1 MQQFILHIIEQYGYF
16 GVFFLILIENVFPP
30 IPSEVILLFSGFFST
45 YTNLSV
51 LYMIVASTFGSLLG
65 AIILYY
71 IGKIFNKERLKKI
84 VNGKLGK
91 ILFLKEKDID
101 KADEWFDNKGNK
113 SVFFCRFVPI
123 VRSLISIPAGMSEMP
138 MVKFIIYTV
147 NNGIFS
153 TGNYCLVSLVHS
165 VKIAECNRRFLIR
178 HNSVFIYYIQTVCL
192 RQIFQFQKDFSSQS
206 LPSTHFEIHKK
217 LLFMSYNR

>member
-1 MQQFILHIIEQYGYF
+1 MQQFILHIIEQFGYF

-30 IPSEVILLFSGFFST
+30 IPSEVILLFSGFFSS
-45 YTNLSV
+45 YTSLSV
-51 LYMIVASTFGSLLG
+51 FYMILASTLGSFLG

-84 VNGKLGK
+84 VNGRLGK
-91 ILFLKEKDID
+91 ILFLKENDID

-138 MVKFIIYTV
+138 MGKFIIYTICGSMIWNTV
-147 NNGIFS
+147 LICLGYRLGSNWEYVLTILDKYQMVVIIILIIIFGYVIIKFYRKKRKS
-153 TGNYCLVSLVHS
+153 K
-165 VKIAECNRRFLIR
+165 KI
-178 HNSVFIYYIQTVCL
+178 
-192 RQIFQFQKDFSSQS
+192 
-206 LPSTHFEIHKK
+206 
-217 LLFMSYNR
+217 

>member
-71 IGKIFNKERLKKI
+71 IGKI
-84 VNGKLGK
+84 
-91 ILFLKEKDID
+91 LFLKEKDID

-147 NNGIFS
+147 CGSMIWNTVLI
-153 TGNYCLVSLVHS
+153 CLGYKLGDNWEYVLTILDKYQMVVILILIIVFGYVMIKFYRKKRKSK
-165 VKIAECNRRFLIR
+165 KI
-178 HNSVFIYYIQTVCL
+178 
-192 RQIFQFQKDFSSQS
+192 
-206 LPSTHFEIHKK
+206 
-217 LLFMSYNR
+217 

>member
-45 YTNLSV
+45 STNLSV

-147 NNGIFS
+147 CGSMIWNTVLI
-153 TGNYCLVSLVHS
+153 CLGYKLGDNWEYVLTILDKYQMVVILILIIVFGYVMIKFYRKKRKSK
-165 VKIAECNRRFLIR
+165 KI
-178 HNSVFIYYIQTVCL
+178 
-192 RQIFQFQKDFSSQS
+192 
-206 LPSTHFEIHKK
+206 
-217 LLFMSYNR
+217 

>member
-1 MQQFILHIIEQYGYF
+1 MQQFILHIIEQFGYF

-30 IPSEVILLFSGFFST
+30 IPSEVILLISGFFSS
-45 YTNLSV
+45 YTSLSV
-51 LYMIVASTFGSLLG
+51 FYMILASTLGSFLG

-84 VNGKLGK
+84 VNGRLGK
-91 ILFLKEKDID
+91 ILFLKENDID

-138 MVKFIIYTV
+138 MGKFIIYTICGSMIWNTV
-147 NNGIFS
+147 LICLGYRLGRNWEYVLTILDKYQMVVIVILVIIFGYVIIKFYRKKRKS
-153 TGNYCLVSLVHS
+153 K
-165 VKIAECNRRFLIR
+165 KI
-178 HNSVFIYYIQTVCL
+178 
-192 RQIFQFQKDFSSQS
+192 
-206 LPSTHFEIHKK
+206 
-217 LLFMSYNR
+217 

>member
-1 MQQFILHIIEQYGYF
+1 MQQFILQVIEQFGYL

-51 LYMIVASTFGSLLG
+51 FYMILASTFGSLLG

-84 VNGKLGK
+84 VKGKLGK

-123 VRSLISIPAGMSEMP
+123 VRSLISVPAGMSEMP

-147 NNGIFS
+147 CGSMIWNTVLI
-153 TGNYCLVSLVHS
+153 CLGYKLGDNWEYVLTILDKYQLIVIVILIIVFGYVIIKFYRKKRKSK
-165 VKIAECNRRFLIR
+165 KI
-178 HNSVFIYYIQTVCL
+178 
-192 RQIFQFQKDFSSQS
+192 
-206 LPSTHFEIHKK
+206 
-217 LLFMSYNR
+217 

>member
-1 MQQFILHIIEQYGYF
+1 MQQFILHIIEQFGYL
-16 GVFFLILIENVFPP
+16 GVFFLILLENVFPP

-51 LYMIVASTFGSLLG
+51 LYMIVASTLGSFLG

-84 VNGKLGK
+84 VNGRFGK

-138 MVKFIIYTV
+138 MGKFIIYTICGSMIWNTV
-147 NNGIFS
+147 LICLGYRLGRNWEYVLTILDKYQMLVIVILVIIFGYVIIKFYRKKRKS
-153 TGNYCLVSLVHS
+153 K
-165 VKIAECNRRFLIR
+165 KI
-178 HNSVFIYYIQTVCL
+178 
-192 RQIFQFQKDFSSQS
+192 
-206 LPSTHFEIHKK
+206 
-217 LLFMSYNR
+217 

>member
-1 MQQFILHIIEQYGYF
+1 MQQFILHIIEQFGYF

-30 IPSEVILLFSGFFST
+30 IPSEVILLFSGFFSS
-45 YTNLSV
+45 YTSLSV
-51 LYMIVASTFGSLLG
+51 FYMILASILGSFLG

-84 VNGKLGK
+84 VNGRLGK
-91 ILFLKEKDID
+91 ILFLKENDID

-138 MVKFIIYTV
+138 MGKFIIYTICGSMIWNTV
-147 NNGIFS
+147 LICLGYRLGSNWEYVLTILDKYQMLVIVILVIIFGYVIIKFYRKKRKS
-153 TGNYCLVSLVHS
+153 K
-165 VKIAECNRRFLIR
+165 KI
-178 HNSVFIYYIQTVCL
+178 
-192 RQIFQFQKDFSSQS
+192 
-206 LPSTHFEIHKK
+206 
-217 LLFMSYNR
+217 

>member
-1 MQQFILHIIEQYGYF
+1 MQQFILHIIEQFGYF

-30 IPSEVILLFSGFFST
+30 IPSEVILLISGFFSS
-45 YTNLSV
+45 YTSLSV
-51 LYMIVASTFGSLLG
+51 FYMILASTLGSFLG

-84 VNGKLGK
+84 VNGRLGK
-91 ILFLKEKDID
+91 LLFLKENDID

-138 MVKFIIYTV
+138 MGKFIIYTICGSMIWNTV
-147 NNGIFS
+147 LICLGYRLGSNWEYVLTILDKYQMVVIVILVIIFGYVIIKFYRKKRKS
-153 TGNYCLVSLVHS
+153 K
-165 VKIAECNRRFLIR
+165 KI
-178 HNSVFIYYIQTVCL
+178 
-192 RQIFQFQKDFSSQS
+192 
-206 LPSTHFEIHKK
+206 
-217 LLFMSYNR
+217 

>member
-1 MQQFILHIIEQYGYF
+1 MQQFILHIIEQFGYF

-30 IPSEVILLFSGFFST
+30 IPSEVILLFSGFFSS
-45 YTNLSV
+45 YTSLSV
-51 LYMIVASTFGSLLG
+51 FYMILASTLGSFLG

-84 VNGKLGK
+84 VNGRLGK

-138 MVKFIIYTV
+138 MLKFIIYTV
-147 NNGIFS
+147 CGSMIWNTILI
-153 TGNYCLVSLVHS
+153 CLGYKLGDNWEYVLTILDKYQMVVIIILIIILGYVIIKFYRKKRKSK
-165 VKIAECNRRFLIR
+165 KI
-178 HNSVFIYYIQTVCL
+178 
-192 RQIFQFQKDFSSQS
+192 
-206 LPSTHFEIHKK
+206 
-217 LLFMSYNR
+217 

>member
-1 MQQFILHIIEQYGYF
+1 MQQFILHIIEQFGYF

-30 IPSEVILLFSGFFST
+30 IPSEVILLISGFFST

-51 LYMIVASTFGSLLG
+51 LYMIVASTFGSFLG

-84 VNGKLGK
+84 VNGRFGK
-91 ILFLKEKDID
+91 ILFLKENDID

-113 SVFFCRFVPI
+113 SAFFCRFVPI

-138 MVKFIIYTV
+138 MGKFIIYTICGSMIWNTV
-147 NNGIFS
+147 LICLGYRLGSNWEYVLTILDKYQMVVIVILVIIFGYVIIKFYRKKRKS
-153 TGNYCLVSLVHS
+153 K
-165 VKIAECNRRFLIR
+165 KI
-178 HNSVFIYYIQTVCL
+178 
-192 RQIFQFQKDFSSQS
+192 
-206 LPSTHFEIHKK
+206 
-217 LLFMSYNR
+217 

>member
-1 MQQFILHIIEQYGYF
+1 MQQFILHIIEQFGYF

-51 LYMIVASTFGSLLG
+51 LYMIVASTFGSFLG

-84 VNGKLGK
+84 VNGRLGK

-138 MVKFIIYTV
+138 MGKFIIYTICGSMIWNTV
-147 NNGIFS
+147 LICLGFRLGSNWEYVLTILDKYQIVVIVILVIIFGYVIIKFYRKKRKS
-153 TGNYCLVSLVHS
+153 K
-165 VKIAECNRRFLIR
+165 KI
-178 HNSVFIYYIQTVCL
+178 
-192 RQIFQFQKDFSSQS
+192 
-206 LPSTHFEIHKK
+206 
-217 LLFMSYNR
+217 

>member
-1 MQQFILHIIEQYGYF
+1 MQQFILHIIEQFGYF

-51 LYMIVASTFGSLLG
+51 LYMIVASTLGSFLG

-84 VNGKLGK
+84 VNGRLGK
-91 ILFLKEKDID
+91 ILFLKENDID

-138 MVKFIIYTV
+138 MGRFIIYTICGSMIWNTV
-147 NNGIFS
+147 LICLGYRLGSNWEYVLTILDKYQMLVIVILVIIFGYVIIKFYRKKRKS
-153 TGNYCLVSLVHS
+153 K
-165 VKIAECNRRFLIR
+165 KI
-178 HNSVFIYYIQTVCL
+178 
-192 RQIFQFQKDFSSQS
+192 
-206 LPSTHFEIHKK
+206 
-217 LLFMSYNR
+217 